1 MLPRELGW
9 LEKLPSLHENANRWH
24 ENFWN
29 FVFFGF
35 GFEIPSRFSLKDF
48 EAG

>member
-1 MLPRELGW
+1 MNGMRLLELVC
-9 LEKLPSLHENANRWH
+9 
-24 ENFWN
+24 FC
-29 FVFFGF
+29 FGF